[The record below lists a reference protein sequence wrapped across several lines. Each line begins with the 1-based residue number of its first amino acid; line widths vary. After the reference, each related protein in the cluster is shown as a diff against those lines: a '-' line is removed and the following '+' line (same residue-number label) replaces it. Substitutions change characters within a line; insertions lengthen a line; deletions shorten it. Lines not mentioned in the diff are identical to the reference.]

1 MSERAGDSDTMLDS
15 LGVPQPLRLKCNAH
29 PLLCV
34 QNSLDKTFKDKES
47 EIGASK
53 FFSTDAGHVFNSP
66 KSSIF
71 TLGLIAFAK
80 FLSPSHAQE
89 SISLYKQYNQF
100 LKADSEDPHSETK
113 EVSANLLKQGFQ
125 KFSSNRFGRL
135 LSLAEIFVENRKMI
149 AMQTT

>member
-1 MSERAGDSDTMLDS
+1 M
-15 LGVPQPLRLKCNAH
+15 
-29 PLLCV
+29 
-34 QNSLDKTFKDKES
+34 
-47 EIGASK
+47 
-53 FFSTDAGHVFNSP
+53 FNSP

-149 AMQTT
+149 AKYFDEQVDQHANKLFLACYAYLRSP